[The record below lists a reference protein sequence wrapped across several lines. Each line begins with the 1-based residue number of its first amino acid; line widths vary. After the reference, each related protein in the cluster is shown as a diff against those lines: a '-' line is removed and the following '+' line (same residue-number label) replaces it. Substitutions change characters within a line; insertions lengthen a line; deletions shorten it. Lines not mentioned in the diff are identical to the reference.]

1 VSTLPTFPAA
11 PPAKPRKNLWQT
23 IAIVALFLGPVGGV
37 LVWKVGKSTYQ
48 DYQIASAAADHFHQ
62 QLNTGDYDH
71 IYESATDEFRRW
83 GKREDPNRFFDNIRQ
98 KMGNAGTPSS
108 LGFHVNWRNGVL
120 WVDQTFNTNSKKD
133 RRRSTS
139 CGRSNRIS
147 LIFTSIASTHPTFT
161 RTRRTS
167 GCADNKSLS
176 RPFFRF
182 EFHCV

>member
-83 GKREDPNRFFDNIRQ
+83 GKREDLNRFFDNIRQ

-120 WVDQTFNTNSKKD
+120 WVDQTFNTKFEKGQAQEYFVWKIQQD
-133 RRRSTS
+133 QPRLYEY
-139 CGRSNRIS
+139 RIDAPN
-147 LIFTSIASTHPTFT
+147 LHEDPKNQ
-161 RTRRTS
+161 RLR
-167 GCADNKSLS
+167 GQ
-176 RPFFRF
+176 
-182 EFHCV
+182 